1 MAEHPS
7 SSTSSVATP
16 FPDPDDPRKPD
27 GPSDLHRTSWKGVL
41 KRTFTEFKED
51 NCTDW
56 AAALTYYGVLAVF
69 PAMIALLSII
79 GLVGDPK
86 KTTDQLLQV
95 VDTLGPSSAT
105 ETFAGPIEQIAS
117 RPSAAGVALV
127 IGLLT
132 ALWSAS
138 GYVGAFGRAANAIYE
153 VEEGRPFYKLR
164 PVQLVVTLVCV
175 VLLAVVGLALVV
187 TGPVTRA
194 IGEAIGLGDTVLTV
208 WDIAKWPVMAL
219 VVSVIFSLLYFATPN
234 VKQPKFKWFTL
245 GGLVAVVVWV
255 LASAVFALYVATF
268 SSYSKTYGSL
278 AAVVVGLVWLWIS
291 NVAVLFGAELNAE
304 MERGRQL
311 QAGMHEAE
319 QTILLPPRDTTKMKD
334 PPETAEVTTR

>member
-1 MAEHPS
+1 MSERPASP
-7 SSTSSVATP
+7 SSVATP

-27 GPSDLHRTSWKGVL
+27 GPSDLHRGAWKGVL
-41 KRTFTEFKED
+41 KRTFTEFKDD

-69 PAMIALLSII
+69 PAMIALLSVI

-86 KTTDQLLQV
+86 KTTDQLLQI

-105 ETFAGPIEQIAS
+105 KTFAGPIEQIAS
-117 RPSAAGVALV
+117 RPSAAGFALV
-127 IGLLT
+127 IGLAT

-164 PVQLVVTLVCV
+164 PVQLLVTLACV
-175 VLLAVVGLALVV
+175 VLLAAVALSLVV
-187 TGPVTRA
+187 TGPVTQAVGDA
-194 IGEAIGLGDTVLTV
+194 IGIGDTFVTL
-208 WDIAKWPVMAL
+208 WDIVKWPVMAL

-234 VKQPKFKWFTL
+234 VKQPKFRWFTL
-245 GGLVAVVVWV
+245 GGFVALVVWV
-255 LASAVFALYVATF
+255 IASGLFAFYVATF

-278 AAVVVGLVWLWIS
+278 AAIVVGLVWLWIS
-291 NVAVLFGAELNAE
+291 NLAVLFGAELNAE
-304 MERGRQL
+304 MERGREL
-311 QAGMHEAE
+311 QAGIRGAE
-319 QTILLPPRDTTKMKD
+319 DTIQLPPRDTTKMKD

>member
-1 MAEHPS
+1 MAERQDDSRS
-7 SSTSSVATP
+7 S

-27 GPSDLHRTSWKGVL
+27 SPTDLPKRSWGGVL
-41 KRTFTEFKED
+41 KRTLTEFKED

-69 PAMIALLSII
+69 PAAIALLSII

-86 KTTDQLLQV
+86 KTTDQLV
-95 VDTLGPSSAT
+95 KIVDTLGPSSAT
-105 ETFAGPIEQIAS
+105 DTFAGPIEQIAS
-117 RPSAAGVALV
+117 RPSAAGFALV

-164 PVQLVVTLVCV
+164 PVQVLITLGCI
-175 VLLAVVGLALVV
+175 VLLAAVALALVV
-187 TGPVTRA
+187 TGPVTQA
-194 IGEAIGLGDTVLTV
+194 IGDALGIGDTALTV

-219 VVSVIFSLLYFATPN
+219 VVSSIFSLLYYATPN

-245 GGLVAVVVWV
+245 GGAVALVVWI
-255 LASAVFALYVATF
+255 LASALFALYVATF
-268 SSYSKTYGSL
+268 ASYSKTYGSL
-278 AAVVVGLVWLWIS
+278 AAVVVALVWLWIS
-291 NVAVLFGAELNAE
+291 NLAVLFGAELNAE
-304 MERGRQL
+304 LERGRQL
-311 QAGMHEAE
+311 EAGMTEAE
-319 QTILLPPRDTTKMKD
+319 HTIQLPPRDTTKMKD

>member
-1 MAEHPS
+1 MPDERQS
-7 SSTSSVATP
+7 
-16 FPDPDDPRKPD
+16 FPDPDDPRKPN
-27 GPSDLHRTSWKGVL
+27 GPTDLDRTSWKGVL
-41 KRTFTEFKED
+41 KRTVTVFRDD

-56 AAALTYYGVLAVF
+56 AAALTYYGVLAIF

-86 KTTDQLLQV
+86 KTTDQLLQI
-95 VDTLGPSSAT
+95 VDTLGPSSAAD
-105 ETFAGPIEQIAS
+105 TFAGPIEQIAS
-117 RPSAAGVALV
+117 RPSAAGFALV
-127 IGLLT
+127 LGLLT

-164 PVQLVVTLVCV
+164 PVQVLITLGCV
-175 VLLAVVGLALVV
+175 ILLAAVAVALVV
-187 TGPVTRA
+187 TGPVSRA
-194 IGEAIGLGDTVLTV
+194 IGDAIGVGSTFVTL
-208 WDIAKWPVMAL
+208 WDILKWPVMAL
-219 VVSVIFSLLYFATPN
+219 VVSFIFSLLYFATPN
-234 VKQPKFKWFTL
+234 VKQPKFRWFSL
-245 GGLVAVVVWV
+245 GGLVALVVWV

-268 SSYSKTYGSL
+268 ASYSKTYGSL

-291 NVAVLFGAELNAE
+291 NLAVLFGAELNAE

-319 QTILLPPRDTTKMKD
+319 HTIQLPPRDTTKMKD
-334 PPETAEVTTR
+334 PPETAEVATP